1 MKLSSNDV
9 DNVALATSVLEKQTT
24 FFQRFAG
31 IMERLETLARKE
43 LAGQPFSDDERRFL
57 KQAIDQ
63 RGGGSG
69 GPRYD
74 GWYTH
79 LIYGD
84 PADWQPTVADVHTDP
99 NDGGRALEVAVGD
112 VNFVVVAVDND
123 GDRAAYVGPAY
134 SYYEFTQPAQQRLT
148 DEEWQERI
156 RNGKLP
162 PRPGWTAA
170 FQAPA
175 KARELP
181 DRNTR

>member
-1 MKLSSNDV
+1 M
-9 DNVALATSVLEKQTT
+9 
-24 FFQRFAG
+24 
-31 IMERLETLARKE
+31 LARKE
-43 LAGQPFSDDERRFL
+43 LAGHPFNDEERRFL
-57 KQAIDQ
+57 KQAIDM

-84 PADWQPTVADVHTDP
+84 DPADWQPTVADVHTDP
-99 NDGGRALEVAVGD
+99 DGGSALEVAVGD

-134 SYYEFTQPAQQRLT
+134 SYYEFTQPAEQRLT

-156 RNGKLP
+156 RKGKLP
-162 PRPGWTAA
+162 RGPAGRRRSSRRPRLANCPTGTRADPGGSASEIVLL
-170 FQAPA
+170 A
-175 KARELP
+175 KVRQG
-181 DRNTR
+181 